1 MKLKDRCNK
10 YSVQELRDLGKIVV
24 EVTRKVLGHGNK
36 PTPSFH
42 IRNNMPNLYGQYCY
56 SHKIFINP
64 STCETISYFIGVTIH
79 EYTHHIQKGLKKNY
93 DSSVKKHGYN
103 NCPFEIE
110 AISNAKKYKK
120 KVWKEVKRLVSEN
133 NS

>member
-1 MKLKDRCNK
+1 MKLTDRCDK
-10 YSVQELRDLGKIVV
+10 YSIHELRTLGSLVV
-24 EVTRKVLGHGNK
+24 EVARKVLGHGNK
-36 PTPSFH
+36 PTPSFY
-42 IRNNMPNLYGQYCY
+42 IRNSMTKLYGQYCY
-56 SHKIFINP
+56 SHKIFVNP
-64 STCETISYFIGVTIH
+64 TNCETINYFVGTILH

-93 DSSVKKHGYN
+93 DSSVKKYGYN

-120 KVWKEVKRLVSEN
+120 EVWKKVKQLMFSH

>member
-1 MKLKDRCNK
+1 MKLKDRCDK
-10 YSVQELRDLGKIVV
+10 YSTHELRILGMYVV
-24 EVTRKVLGHGNK
+24 EVARKVIGHWNK

-56 SHKIFINP
+56 SHKIFVNP
-64 STCETISYFIGVTIH
+64 TNCETISYFVGVTIH
-79 EYTHHIQKGLKKNY
+79 EYTPHIQKGLKKNY
-93 DSSVKKHGYN
+93 DSSVKKYGYN

-120 KVWKEVKRLVSEN
+120 EVWKKVKPLMSSH

>member
-1 MKLKDRCNK
+1 MKLKDRLDT
-10 YSVQELRDLGKIVV
+10 YTTPELRKMGLQLITIV
-24 EVTRKVLGHGNK
+24 RKTLGHGNK
-36 PTPSFH
+36 PSPKLK
-42 IRNNMPNLYGQYCY
+42 IRNGLTNLYGQYDY
-56 SHKIFINP
+56 ESLVINP
-64 STCETISYFIGVTIH
+64 STCETVDKFVKTIIH

>member
-1 MKLKDRCNK
+1 MKLTDRCDK
-10 YSVQELRDLGKIVV
+10 YSIHELRTLGSLVV
-24 EVTRKVLGHGNK
+24 EVARKVLGHGNK
-36 PTPSFH
+36 PTPSFY
-42 IRNNMPNLYGQYCY
+42 IRNNMPKLYGQYCY
-56 SHKIFINP
+56 SHKIFVNP
-64 STCETISYFIGVTIH
+64 TNCETINYFVGTILH

-93 DSSVKKHGYN
+93 DSSVKKYGYN

-120 KVWKEVKRLVSEN
+120 EVWKKVKQLRSES

>member
-1 MKLKDRCNK
+1 MKLKDKCDK
-10 YSVQELRDLGKIVV
+10 YSTQELRILGMYVV
-24 EVTRKVLGHGNK
+24 EVIRKIIGHGNK

-42 IRNNMPNLYGQYCY
+42 IRNNMDNLYGQYSY
-56 SHKIFINP
+56 DYKIFVNP
-64 STCETISYFIGVTIH
+64 KNCETISYFIGVTIH

-120 KVWKEVKRLVSEN
+120 EVWKKVKPLMSSH